1 MYDPDTNTYFY
12 TDKYTGRQL
21 DVDGFKTYLLEF
33 LNQGKRLDILN
44 PMKDLLVDLY
54 KGIDSLHSCR
64 FFCSSLLLLYDGDIT
79 AVHNV
84 EIRMIDFANV
94 TLFNEKHSGP
104 DHGYLFGLRNLC
116 KLFEDIKSGTGADT
130 HYKE

>member
-21 DVDGFKTYLLEF
+21 DVNGFKTCLLEF
-33 LNQGKRLDILN
+33 LNQGKRLDILDL
-44 PMKDLLVDLY
+44 MKDLLDDLY
-54 KGIDSLHSCR
+54 KGIDSLDACR
-64 FFCSSLLLLYDGDIT
+64 FFCSSLLLLYDGDIR
-79 AVHNV
+79 ALPNV

-94 TLFNEKHSGP
+94 TLFNEEHVGP
-104 DHGYLFGLRNLC
+104 DRGYLFGLRNLC
-116 KLFEDIKSGTGADT
+116 KLLDDIKSGIGTCT